1 VLLLPFVR
9 HKFISVSLLK
19 ITNKK
24 QEIMTKLNFMKSVIL
39 LFAVLAFSGCE
50 ENGPIQFIAVDE
62 FEITL
67 PISGAQNELS
77 FDYTSPAESSIDIS
91 ELLGEASSFVE
102 LYVEELTVTLEDYSG
117 NKIALDLEVSA
128 LGLPFDYNHS
138 LELTS
143 GIATSIDLKNTL
155 DLLLFL
161 SSTSIPVTV
170 KGESSGILAD
180 DNFTLKLKLK
190 IKGIVEM

>member
-1 VLLLPFVR
+1 MLLLPFLGR
-9 HKFISVSLLK
+9 EFISVSLLK
-19 ITNKK
+19 ITNKN
-24 QEIMTKLNFMKSVIL
+24 QEIMTKLNFMKSVVL
-39 LFAVLAFSGCE
+39 LFSVLAFSGCE

-67 PISGAQNELS
+67 PISGAQNEFS
-77 FDYTSPAESSIDIS
+77 FDYTSPSESSIDIS

-102 LYVEELTVTLEDYSG
+102 LYVEELTVTLEDYSE
-117 NKIALDLEVSA
+117 NKIALDLKVSIDR
-128 LGLPFDYNHS
+128 LPFDYNHS

-143 GIATSIDLKNTL
+143 GIATSVDLKNTL
-155 DLLLFL
+155 DLLTLI
-161 SSTSIPVTV
+161 SKTSIPITV

>member
-1 VLLLPFVR
+1 
-9 HKFISVSLLK
+9 
-19 ITNKK
+19 
-24 QEIMTKLNFMKSVIL
+24 MTKLNFMKNFVL
-39 LFAVLAFSGCE
+39 LLAVLAFSGCE

-62 FEITL
+62 FEIKL

-77 FDYTSPAESSIDIS
+77 FDYTSPLESSIDIS

-117 NKIALDLEVSA
+117 NKLALDLEVSA
-128 LGLPFDYNHS
+128 LGVPFDYNHS

-180 DNFTLKLKLK
+180 DNFTLILKLK

>member
-1 VLLLPFVR
+1 
-9 HKFISVSLLK
+9 
-19 ITNKK
+19 
-24 QEIMTKLNFMKSVIL
+24 MTKLNFMKSVAL

-67 PISGAQNELS
+67 PIKGAQNELS

-117 NKIALDLEVSA
+117 NKIALDLKVFIGE
-128 LGLPFDYNHS
+128 LRFDYNHS

-155 DLLLFL
+155 DLLTLI
-161 SSTSIPVTV
+161 SKTSIPITVT
-170 KGESSGILAD
+170 GESSGISAGD
-180 DNFTLKLKLK
+180 DFKLNLKLK

>member
-1 VLLLPFVR
+1 
-9 HKFISVSLLK
+9 
-19 ITNKK
+19 
-24 QEIMTKLNFMKSVIL
+24 MTKLNFMKSVIL

-67 PISGAQNELS
+67 PIKGAQNELS

-117 NKIALDLEVSA
+117 NKIALDLKVFIDT
-128 LGLPFDYNHS
+128 LPFDYNHS

-155 DLLLFL
+155 DLLTLI
-161 SSTSIPVTV
+161 SKTSIPITV
-170 KGESSGILAD
+170 EGKSSGILAD
-180 DNFTLKLKLK
+180 DDFKLNLKLK